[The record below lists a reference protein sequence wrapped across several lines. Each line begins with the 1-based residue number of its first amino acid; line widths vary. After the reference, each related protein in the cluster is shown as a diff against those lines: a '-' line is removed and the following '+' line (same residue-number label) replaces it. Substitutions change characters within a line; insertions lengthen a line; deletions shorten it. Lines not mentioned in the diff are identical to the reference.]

1 MQYLS
6 NLWADAHGAILEY
19 LVQPLMFRIGLTTY
33 YEDVGAAV
41 ELVMLGAT
49 QILVILCVFRPI
61 ERGWSGERWSDP
73 RPVRVDVTYTL
84 LNQLGL
90 LPLLVFV
97 VMLPLVDE
105 LLDMTRLHGFVLPTV
120 EQLVPWLG
128 RNPLA
133 LFLVYF
139 AAYDFAGYWMHRLQ
153 HALPWWWAL
162 HSLHHSQRQVG
173 VWTDN
178 RNHVFDDILREI
190 WLAVVAILIGVEPG
204 QYVGLILATRLIESF
219 SHANVRFGFGRVF
232 DKIVVDPWFHRTH
245 HALASPAEPHIH
257 DRNFSAV
264 LPIWDI
270 LFRTAVYDYKPRPTG
285 VDDPGVDADNALGWW
300 GQQVAVGKRLG
311 AAIAATF
318 ARQRTSRAT

>member
-139 AAYDFAGYWMHRLQ
+139 AAYDFAGYWMHRLD
-153 HALPWWWAL
+153 
-162 HSLHHSQRQVG
+162 G
-173 VWTDN
+173 
-178 RNHVFDDILREI
+178 
-190 WLAVVAILIGVEPG
+190 
-204 QYVGLILATRLIESF
+204 
-219 SHANVRFGFGRVF
+219 
-232 DKIVVDPWFHRTH
+232 
-245 HALASPAEPHIH
+245 
-257 DRNFSAV
+257 
-264 LPIWDI
+264 
-270 LFRTAVYDYKPRPTG
+270 
-285 VDDPGVDADNALGWW
+285 
-300 GQQVAVGKRLG
+300 
-311 AAIAATF
+311 
-318 ARQRTSRAT
+318 